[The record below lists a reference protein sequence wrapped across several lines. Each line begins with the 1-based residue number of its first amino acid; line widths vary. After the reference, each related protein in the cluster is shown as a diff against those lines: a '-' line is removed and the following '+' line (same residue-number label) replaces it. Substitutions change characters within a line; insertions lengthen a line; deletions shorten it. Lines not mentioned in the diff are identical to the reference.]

1 MENNVQSSCGN
12 RTPIIL
18 SVLAL
23 IMAIVVLVFQF
34 IGEKR
39 PQITIPEGDSEVAA
53 QRGDIVYVRMDTLI
67 MQYDMASDLS
77 STFQAEAQAVQDD
90 LNKRGRKLESDM
102 KSFENQ
108 YQKGLLT
115 RSNAEQQQNALL
127 KRQQELQNLANQKQL
142 ELQEKEFV
150 MNNQI
155 IYAIKTYLEEYNKVR
170 GYAAILTTTD
180 VSNTVIVGNVA
191 LDITQEVVEGL
202 NAEYIKVRNKN

>member
-34 IGEKR
+34 IGEKG
-39 PQITIPEGDSEVAA
+39 PKVTIPEGDSGVKAE
-53 QRGDIVYVRMDTLI
+53 RGDIVFVRMDTLI

-77 STFQAEAQAVQDD
+77 SAFQAEAQAVQDD

-127 KRQQELQNLANQKQL
+127 KRQQDLQNLANQKQL
-142 ELQEKEFV
+142 ELQEKEYV

-180 VSNTVIVGNVA
+180 VTNTIIVGNVA

>member
-34 IGEKR
+34 IGEKG

-77 STFQAEAQAVQDD
+77 STF
-90 LNKRGRKLESDM
+90 LSLIHISM
-102 KSFENQ
+102 IITENGVEDREDVLRPR
-108 YQKGLLT
+108 YLVEHLH
-115 RSNAEQQQNALL
+115 ALW
-127 KRQQELQNLANQKQL
+127 R
-142 ELQEKEFV
+142 
-150 MNNQI
+150 
-155 IYAIKTYLEEYNKVR
+155 
-170 GYAAILTTTD
+170 
-180 VSNTVIVGNVA
+180 VIN
-191 LDITQEVVEGL
+191 DNYPVEGL
-202 NAEYIKVRNKN
+202 SLIHILVGLCC

>member
-12 RTPIIL
+12 KTPIIL

-34 IGEKR
+34 IGEKG
-39 PQITIPEGDSEVAA
+39 PKVTIPEGNSEVTAE
-53 QRGDIVYVRMDTLI
+53 RGDIVFVRMDTLI

-127 KRQQELQNLANQKQL
+127 KRQQDLQNLANQKQL
-142 ELQEKEFV
+142 ELQEKEYV

-155 IYAIKTYLEEYNKVR
+155 IYAIKTYLEENF
-170 GYAAILTTTD
+170 GED
-180 VSNTVIVGNVA
+180 VLPA
-191 LDITQEVVEGL
+191 F
-202 NAEYIKVRNKN
+202 

>member
-1 MENNVQSSCGN
+1 
-12 RTPIIL
+12 
-18 SVLAL
+18 
-23 IMAIVVLVFQF
+23 VLVFQF
-34 IGEKR
+34 VGKKSSK
-39 PQITIPEGDSEVAA
+39 ITITEANSEVAA
-53 QRGDIVYVRMDTLI
+53 QRGDIVFVRMDTLI

-127 KRQQELQNLANQKQL
+127 KRQQELQNFANQKQL

-180 VSNTVIVGNVA
+180 VTNTVIVGNVA

>member
-12 RTPIIL
+12 KTPIIL

-34 IGEKR
+34 VGEKG
-39 PQITIPEGDSEVAA
+39 PKVTIPEGDSEVAA

-142 ELQEKEFV
+142 ELQEKECV

-191 LDITQEVVEGL
+191 LDITQKVVEGL

>member
-1 MENNVQSSCGN
+1 MENNVQSSGCN

-23 IMAIVVLVFQF
+23 VMAAVVLVFQF
-34 IGEKR
+34 IGDKN
-39 PQITIPEGDSEVAA
+39 PKVTIPEGDSEVMA
-53 QRGDIVYVRMDTLI
+53 QRGDIVYIRMDTLI

-155 IYAIKTYLEEYNKVR
+155 IHAIKTYLEEYNKVR

-180 VSNTVIVGNVA
+180 MNNTIIVGNVA

>member
-1 MENNVQSSCGN
+1 MENNVQSSGCN

-23 IMAIVVLVFQF
+23 VMAAVVLVFQF
-34 IGEKR
+34 IGDKN
-39 PQITIPEGDSEVAA
+39 PKVTIPEGDSEVMA
-53 QRGDIVYVRMDTLI
+53 QRGDIVYIRMDTLI

-180 VSNTVIVGNVA
+180 MNNTIIVGNVA

>member
-34 IGEKR
+34 IGEKG

-142 ELQEKEFV
+142 ELQEKEYV

>member
-12 RTPIIL
+12 KTPIIL

-34 IGEKR
+34 VGEKG
-39 PQITIPEGDSEVAA
+39 PKVTIPEGDSEVAA

-115 RSNAEQQQNALL
+115 RSNAEQQQ
-127 KRQQELQNLANQKQL
+127 
-142 ELQEKEFV
+142 
-150 MNNQI
+150 
-155 IYAIKTYLEEYNKVR
+155 
-170 GYAAILTTTD
+170 
-180 VSNTVIVGNVA
+180 
-191 LDITQEVVEGL
+191 
-202 NAEYIKVRNKN
+202 

>member
-1 MENNVQSSCGN
+1 MENNVQSSGCN

-23 IMAIVVLVFQF
+23 VMAAVVLVFQF
-34 IGEKR
+34 IGDKN
-39 PQITIPEGDSEVAA
+39 PKVTIPEGDSEVMA
-53 QRGDIVYVRMDTLI
+53 QRGDIVYIRMDTLI

-77 STFQAEAQAVQDD
+77 STFQAEAQAVQDN

-180 VSNTVIVGNVA
+180 MNNTIIVGNVA

>member
-12 RTPIIL
+12 KTPIIL

-34 IGEKR
+34 VGEKG
-39 PQITIPEGDSEVAA
+39 PKVTIPEGDSEVAA

-142 ELQEKEFV
+142 ELQEKEYV

-155 IYAIKTYLEEYNKVR
+155 IHAIKSYLEEYNKIR
-170 GYAAILTTTD
+170 GYSAILTTTD
-180 VSNTVIVGNVA
+180 VTNTVIVGNVA
-191 LDITQEVVEGL
+191 LDITQDVVEGL

>member
-34 IGEKR
+34 IGEKG

-202 NAEYIKVRNKN
+202 NAEYIKIRNKN

>member
-34 IGEKR
+34 IGEKG